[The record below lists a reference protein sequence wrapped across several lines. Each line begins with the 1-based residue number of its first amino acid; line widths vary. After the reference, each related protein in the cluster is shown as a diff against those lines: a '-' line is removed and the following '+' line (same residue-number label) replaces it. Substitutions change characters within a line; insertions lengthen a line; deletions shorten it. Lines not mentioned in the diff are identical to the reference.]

1 MPNILIVTMPGPVI
15 DGKDDFFHQH
25 WMRLIL
31 MLLFDMW
38 KEILLRRD
46 WWIRLKTIFGQVLLI
61 TVALLIARR

>member
-1 MPNILIVTMPGPVI
+1 MPGSVI
-15 DGKDDFFHQH
+15 DGKDDIFHQH

-46 WWIRLKTIFGQVLLI
+46 WWIRLKTIFGQALLI